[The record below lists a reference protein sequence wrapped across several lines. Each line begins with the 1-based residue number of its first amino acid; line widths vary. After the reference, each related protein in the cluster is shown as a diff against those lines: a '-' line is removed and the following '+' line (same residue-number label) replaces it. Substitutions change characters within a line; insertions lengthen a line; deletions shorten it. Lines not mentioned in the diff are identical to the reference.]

1 MITRAV
7 VTLNKV
13 SQLPEDAVQNVWHF
27 GSAGALT
34 SAQWGTIRDAL
45 RIFYR
50 EIFHTYG
57 SNRIAAGAVHSI
69 KRYDL
74 TIGGPGA
81 ADDFAGSPV
90 TTSSLTLDTTGTSAA
105 PDEIAL
111 CLSLN
116 GTLVNVR
123 EEVGT
128 TRPASRRRGRIFL
141 GPFSAA
147 VMAERPGSALIN
159 KIMTEVGNLNLATS
173 AVANLGVY
181 SRKDGKLYGAV
192 GASVDD
198 AWDIQRRRGIR
209 RSAKT
214 STLLSGGGE
223 FT

>member
-1 MITRAV
+1 MPITRAV

-27 GSAGALT
+27 GSNGVLT
-34 SAQWGTIRDAL
+34 SAQWSTLRDAL
-45 RIFYR
+45 RTFYR
-50 EIFHTYG
+50 EIFHLYG

-74 TIGGPGA
+74 IVGAPGA
-81 ADDFAGSPV
+81 ADDSAGSPISNA
-90 TTSSLTLDTTGTSAA
+90 TLTLDTTGASAA
-105 PDEIAL
+105 PDEVAL
-111 CLSLN
+111 CLSLKGVTTN
-116 GTLVNVR
+116 IR

-128 TRPASRRRGRIFL
+128 TRPASRRRGRIYL

-159 KIMTEVGNLNLATS
+159 KIITEVGNLNLAAS

-192 GASVDD
+192 EASVDD

-214 STLLSGGGE
+214 SVLLPGGGE
-223 FT
+223 F